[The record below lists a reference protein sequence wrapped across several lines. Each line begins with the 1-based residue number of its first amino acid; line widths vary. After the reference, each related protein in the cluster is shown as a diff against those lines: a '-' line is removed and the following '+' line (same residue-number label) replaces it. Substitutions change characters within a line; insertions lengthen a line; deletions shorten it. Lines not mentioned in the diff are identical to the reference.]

1 MLLMGRCGPRVALA
15 FTLVVSVSVSVSSG
29 VHADAVSDQNKQVQ
43 QLAAQLVSLNHRI
56 EVLAEEYGAA
66 QDLKASLEVQVSAS
80 TEKVAAEQAQY
91 DQLMGIVSDIAVKRF
106 MGGNQGN
113 ASPLLSSVEA
123 FIVAQQYD
131 ALSAVAYDTGA
142 GNADDVQSVV
152 RQLNLD
158 KRSLEAQQNQATKLI
173 ATLVAKKTQGE
184 KLIAEYT
191 KRSADAKAKYGQLV
205 QEEADRQAALV
216 QAKAAAEAKAA
227 QARQEARIKS
237 ASTANPAGA
246 AASAPRARGIVP
258 APASGGGAS
267 IPPPP
272 PVSGRAAIAVAA
284 AKSVLGVPYVA
295 FQQTPQT
302 GFDCSG
308 LTTWAWAQAGVSI
321 PHYSKA
327 QYASSP
333 HVPIDQ
339 AQPGDLV
346 FFYSPISHVGMYIGN
361 GQMVDSPHT
370 GAVVRIVPLRWD
382 MVIGVARP
390 G

>member
-1 MLLMGRCGPRVALA
+1 MLSMRRKWPSVVLGVA
-15 FTLVVSVSVSVSSG
+15 LVVSVFAESSG
-29 VHADAVSDQNKQVQ
+29 VSADAVSDQKKQVE

-56 EVLAEEYGAA
+56 EALAEDYGAA
-66 QDLKASLEVQVSAS
+66 QDLKASLDVQIVAS
-80 TEKVAAEQAQY
+80 TEKVAAEQTQY
-91 DQLMGIVSDIAVKRF
+91 DLLMGTVSDIAVKRF
-106 MGGNQGN
+106 MGGTQGS

-123 FIVAQQYD
+123 FSQAQQYD

-142 GNADDVQSVV
+142 ANADDVQSVV

-158 KRSLEAQQNQATKLI
+158 KRSLEAQQNQATNLI
-173 ATLVAKKTQGE
+173 ATLVTKKAQGE
-184 KLIAEYT
+184 KLITEYT

-205 QEEADRQAALV
+205 QEEADRQAALA
-216 QAKAAAEAKAA
+216 QAKAAADAKAA
-227 QARQEARIKS
+227 HDRV
-237 ASTANPAGA
+237 TAKAKA
-246 AASAPRARGIVP
+246 AASALAAISPRGSGNVP
-258 APASGGGAS
+258 APAGGGAAS

-272 PVSGRAAIAVAA
+272 PVSGRAGAAVAA
-284 AKSVLGVPYVA
+284 ARSVLGIPYVA

-327 QYASSP
+327 QYETSP

-346 FFYSPISHVGMYIGN
+346 FYYSPISHVGMYIGN
-361 GQMVDSPHT
+361 GQMIDSPHT
-370 GAVVRIVPLRWD
+370 GATVRIAAVHWE
-382 MVIGVARP
+382 MVVGVSRP